1 MCAGRLLAAAPL
13 LLLRRRRLCI
23 KLSDER
29 FMLGQTHARLLC
41 PEKSLSFVSRIQF
54 REREA
59 ELRRRGVL
67 FRPKDYSLATNTLY
81 YRDNYNFSSN
91 SSEDSVFPKDSK

>member
-54 REREA
+54 REREP
-59 ELRRRGVL
+59 ELRRRGGSFQAKRL
-67 FRPKDYSLATNTLY
+67 FPGYKHPLLLRQLQ
-81 YRDNYNFSSN
+81 F
-91 SSEDSVFPKDSK
+91 FF